1 MAVAKWGEERRSEGI
16 DLDRVIVDP
25 DYRRRVMARL
35 REEAAMRPPPQEAAP
50 RAGQDD

>member
-1 MAVAKWGEERRSEGI
+1 MTVAKWGEDPRSEGI

-35 REEAAMRPPPQEAAP
+35 RAEAALRPPPQDPSP
-50 RAGQDD
+50 RAGQND